1 MKIPLSTRPIYGNEE
16 ILECLDSLLTA
27 NLRMGKKVEKFERMF
42 AEYIGVKYAVMV
54 NSGSSANL
62 LALLTLSNPRNI
74 ESRISKGDEVVVPAV
89 AWSTTYFPIINV
101 GAIPVLVDVDD
112 SYNLDVNKIGNAIT
126 EKTKAIMPVHLLG
139 NPCRMREIMEIAEE
153 HELCII
159 EDCCE
164 AHGAEIKGKKIGS
177 FGALSTFS
185 FFLSHH
191 ITTIEGGM
199 ILTNNEDNLNMLR
212 TLRAHGWIR
221 NRTDREMIAK
231 QYSNIDERFL
241 FYNIGFNL
249 RPTEIQ
255 GAFGIHQLSRLE
267 EFIEARRNNAEYFNE
282 ELEQFSDYLFLQQ
295 ERPQTRHV
303 WFGYPITVKQDAP
316 FTSKQLVSF
325 LESKGI
331 ETRPIMS
338 GNMVE
343 QPVLMLFNHKISGN
357 LKNAKKIM
365 NNSFFIGVHHGIR
378 EQERKYVVDCLV
390 EFVLSVEGKTL

>member
-1 MKIPLSTRPIYGNEE
+1 
-16 ILECLDSLLTA
+16 
-27 NLRMGKKVEKFERMF
+27 MGKKVEKFERMF

-62 LALLTLSNPRNI
+62 LALSTLSNPRNI
-74 ESRISKGDEVVVPAV
+74 ENRISKGDEVVVPAV

-164 AHGAEIKGKKIGS
+164 AHGAEIKGKKVGS

-199 ILTNNEDNLNMLR
+199 ILTNNEDNMNMLR

-365 NNSFFIGVHHGIR
+365 NNSFFIGVHHGIG